1 MADKKVILEVEII
14 EGNAQS
20 TLNELN
26 ASLKSLDKTHKDYKP
41 TLQLIAKA
49 ERDLAKAQQNRILVE
64 KGLANSTVK
73 VEKETKKT
81 AKQMK
86 QLSSDTGASTSA
98 SLELGRV
105 FSDMPYGIRGVA
117 NNIQQLASNLFFMS
131 KKTDEATGKSVGFG
145 GALKKLGTG
154 LWGATGVLVAFQAG
168 IALLDY
174 FKVGMGKAEE
184 SLDSFRVSAS
194 GSASDLKSLLIVM
207 REDMLSKEDLSNV
220 IDKVNKKYKDLNLS
234 IGEEGRL
241 TKESIIQID
250 KKIASLG
257 RLALANAMLTEIENK
272 NSEIAKAATTLQEE
286 TSENLKKLGLKDI
299 EAFRDT
305 QKQRAD
311 ETKRDFIKRKNQL
324 IFYKEGEY
332 KGLLDMDKAN
342 KASSVER
349 QVKTFD
355 ETKKRVANQVK
366 ELLKLSTDEGFFE
379 DFFNSKDEKGKV
391 TPKPIVVG
399 LELEAKGVEDVVS
412 GSQELVNGK
421 PVLIPVAFNQIS
433 TDDIADFIKNYKV
446 LMSGVTDFVD
456 GEFERQLTTEQ
467 NKTNALNEELNN
479 RLLNENLS
487 KDQRAS
493 IQNEIAQ
500 NDDKLRIKQ
509 DAIKKKQFKQQK
521 AFNISMAIIST
532 YSAAAKTLNDTKGG
546 SFARIA
552 GMVAVIGSGLAQV
565 AAISRQKFQSSSA
578 QSPINTSSQGGSGA
592 GGARAEPSFNI
603 VGRSQDNILL
613 DAIQSQFDK
622 PLKAYV
628 VARDITNQQQLDG
641 VISTSAST

>member
-1 MADKKVILEVEII
+1 MADKKVILEVELI

-20 TLNELN
+20 KLDSLNT
-26 ASLKSLDKTHKDYKP
+26 SLKSLDKTHKDYKP
-41 TLQLIAKA
+41 TLQLIAQA

-64 KGLANSTVK
+64 KGLADSTVK
-73 VEKETKKT
+73 VEKGTKKT

-207 REDMLSKEDLSNV
+207 REDMLSKEDLEIV

-241 TKESIIQID
+241 TKDSIIQID

-272 NSEIAKAATTLQEE
+272 KAEVAKAATTLQEE

-299 EAFRDT
+299 KAFRDT

-399 LELEAKGVEDVVS
+399 LELEAKGVNILIGTMSDEALLKEVVKDIDVVFHLAAAVGVQLANLAS
-412 GSQELVNGK
+412 DFDPRTFGSSKLSDLV
-421 PVLIPVAFNQIS
+421 
-433 TDDIADFIKNYKV
+433 
-446 LMSGVTDFVD
+446 
-456 GEFERQLTTEQ
+456 R
-467 NKTNALNEELNN
+467 KTNAF
-479 RLLNENLS
+479 
-487 KDQRAS
+487 
-493 IQNEIAQ
+493 EIDHPEGGAMRI
-500 NDDKLRIKQ
+500 RIKP
-509 DAIKKKQFKQQK
+509 
-521 AFNISMAIIST
+521 
-532 YSAAAKTLNDTKGG
+532 
-546 SFARIA
+546 
-552 GMVAVIGSGLAQV
+552 V
-565 AAISRQKFQSSSA
+565 
-578 QSPINTSSQGGSGA
+578 
-592 GGARAEPSFNI
+592 
-603 VGRSQDNILL
+603 
-613 DAIQSQFDK
+613 
-622 PLKAYV
+622 
-628 VARDITNQQQLDG
+628 
-641 VISTSAST
+641 